1 MLIGSYFKT
10 AVRAIA
16 RDRFHAAINVIGLS
30 VALAAALLIG
40 VYVRHELSYEN
51 FITEPD
57 RVYRVEADYTLPGQT
72 MDRWAV
78 SPYPVPELLEA
89 DYGEQVTATR
99 LSQRNLV
106 LTADG
111 ERFRRAVH
119 IADENFFAVID
130 LPVVAGD
137 AAAAM
142 REPGS
147 LILSRQTAVQL
158 FGTEDA
164 IGRTLQINGTT
175 DLAVAAILEDAPSN
189 TQFEIEILGSI
200 ASMAFA
206 YPPQMSTNWGNVVQE
221 TFVRLHDGA
230 QGDAIAADMPAFV
243 ARHKPGNF
251 NFTVDLNLRPLRQLH
266 LAASPD
272 GKVSSR
278 NSVALGALAAT
289 GAFLIFI
296 ACFSYMNLA
305 TARSLLRI
313 KEVGLRKILGGR
325 SHHLAFQFLAEA
337 AVITALAFLIGAVF
351 AAILMRPFAR
361 LVDRELRILDMAD
374 PVFIAAALGLIVI
387 VSIGAG
393 AYPALVLA
401 SRKPIALFQ
410 GKRGAGGAGGLL
422 RTGIVSIQFGMTA
435 ALMIAAVVVFA
446 QINYLRN
453 IDLGF
458 EERGLLMIPI
468 FPDLGQEGR
477 GDLFREQLAQ
487 SPYIESVAGGGTTP
501 TPAYELYMP
510 LSKPGDAPGTEQS
523 VLNVTVGDQFFD
535 VYSVAPVAGRVFS
548 DDPTQDV
555 FRQPTPDQPEGQG
568 PMVLSASAVPFLGLG
583 QLEEAVG
590 KELIFSNAQGTRILF
605 SVIGVVPDLHF
616 RLGRQEMMPMVFL
629 PRPPGTGGI
638 GEITARVRAG
648 AFQAGIEDAQRI
660 WAEIFPEEA
669 MTYQFLEDRIAAA
682 NADDERQS
690 GLFAFFAVLALFVAC
705 VGLFAL
711 SSFVVARRTYE
722 VAVRKTIGA
731 STASVTRLLMW
742 DFAKP
747 VLLANLIAWPIAWLI
762 ARAWLE
768 RFPERIALSPVFFLG
783 VSAAALIVAMLTIL
797 ARTLR
802 SARVHPAIVLRSE

>member
-1 MLIGSYFKT
+1 MIGSYFKT
-10 AVRAIA
+10 AVRSIA
-16 RDRFHAAINVIGLS
+16 RDKFHATINVIGLS

-78 SPYPVPELLEA
+78 SPYPLPELFET
-89 DYGEQVTATR
+89 DYGERVTATR
-99 LSQRNLV
+99 LTQRGVV

-111 ERFRRAVH
+111 ERFRRTVH
-119 IADENFFAVID
+119 IGDENFFDVID
-130 LPVVAGD
+130 LPVAAGD
-137 AAAAM
+137 ARAAL

-147 LILSRQTAVQL
+147 IILSRQTAVQL

-164 IGRTLQINGTT
+164 IGRTLQINDTT
-175 DLAVAAILEDAPSN
+175 DLTVAAILEDAPSN
-189 TQFEIEILGSI
+189 TQFEIEMLGSI
-200 ASMAFA
+200 ASMPFA
-206 YPPQMSTNWGNVVQE
+206 YPPAMSTNWGNVVQE
-221 TFVRLHDGA
+221 TFIRLHDGA
-230 QGDAIAADMPAFV
+230 QADAIAADMPAFV
-243 ARHKPGNF
+243 ARHKSTNF

-278 NSVALGALAAT
+278 NSVALAALAAT

-325 SHHLAFQFLAEA
+325 SHHLAFQFLAES
-337 AVITALAFLIGAVF
+337 AVITALAFVIGAIF
-351 AAILMRPFAR
+351 AALLMRPFAR
-361 LVDRELRILDMAD
+361 LVDRELRIVDMAD
-374 PVFIAAALGLIVI
+374 PVFVGAVLGLIAI
-387 VSIGAG
+387 VSLGAG

-401 SRKPIALFQ
+401 SRKPISLFQ
-410 GKRGAGGAGGLL
+410 GKRGAGSGGGLL

-458 EERGLLMIPI
+458 EERELLMIQI

-477 GDLFREQLAQ
+477 GDVFRERLGQ
-487 SPYIESVAGGGTTP
+487 SPYIASVSGGGTTP
-501 TPAYELYMP
+501 RPAYELYMP
-510 LSKPGDAPGTEQS
+510 LAKPGVAPGAEQS
-523 VLNVTVGDQFFD
+523 VLNVTVGDHFFD
-535 VYSVAPVAGRVFS
+535 VYGVAPVVGRVFS

-555 FRQPTPDQPEGQG
+555 FRQPTPDQPDGQG
-568 PMVLSASAVPFLGLG
+568 PLVISASAVPFLGLG
-583 QLEEAVG
+583 EPRDAVG
-590 KELIFSNAQGTRILF
+590 QELVANLSGGNRILF
-605 SVIGVVPDLHF
+605 TVIGVVPDIHF

-629 PRPPGTGGI
+629 PRPPGTAGL
-638 GEITARVRAG
+638 GEITARVRPG
-648 AFQAGIEDAQRI
+648 ASQAAIEDAQRI
-660 WAEIFPEEA
+660 WGEMFPEET
-669 MTYQFLEDRIAAA
+669 MTYEFLEDRIAAA

-705 VGLFAL
+705 LGLFAL

-731 STASVTRLLMW
+731 STGSVTRLLMW

-762 ARAWLE
+762 ARAWLA
-768 RFPERIALSPVFFLG
+768 RFPERIELSPAFFVG
-783 VSAAALIVAMLTIL
+783 VSAAALAVAMLTIFSR
-797 ARTLR
+797 ALR
-802 SARVHPAIVLRSE
+802 ASRAHPATVLRSE

>member
-1 MLIGSYFKT
+1 MIGSYFKT
-10 AVRAIA
+10 AVRSIA
-16 RDRFHAAINVIGLS
+16 RDKFHATINVIGLS

-57 RVYRVEADYTLPGQT
+57 RVYRVEADTTLPARGLA
-72 MDRWAV
+72 RWAV
-78 SPYPVPELLEA
+78 TQYPIPELLEA
-89 DYGEQVTATR
+89 DYGEQLTATR
-99 LSQRNLV
+99 LTQRGVV

-111 ERFRRAVH
+111 ARFRRTVSV
-119 IADENFFAVID
+119 ADENFFAVID
-130 LPVVAGD
+130 LPVAAGD
-137 AAAAM
+137 ATAAM

-147 LILSRQTAVQL
+147 IILSRQTAVQM

-164 IGRTLQINGTT
+164 IGRTLNVNGTA
-175 DLAVAAILEDAPSN
+175 DLTVAAILEDAPSN
-189 TQFEIEILGSI
+189 TQFEIEVLGSI
-200 ASMAFA
+200 ASMPFA

-221 TFVRLHDGA
+221 TFVRLEDGA
-230 QGDAIAADMPAFV
+230 QADAIAAQMPAFV
-243 ARHKPGNF
+243 ARHKPETSM
-251 NFTVDLNLRPLRQLH
+251 TVELNLRPLRQLH
-266 LAASPD
+266 MVDSPD
-272 GKVSSR
+272 SQISSR
-278 NSVALGALAAT
+278 NAVALAALAAT

-325 SHHLAFQFLAEA
+325 SHHLAFQFLAES
-337 AVITALAFLIGAVF
+337 AVITALAFVIGAIF
-351 AAILMRPFAR
+351 AALLMRPFAG

-374 PVFIAAALGLIVI
+374 PIFLAAVLGLIVI
-387 VSIGAG
+387 VSLGAG

-410 GKRGAGGAGGLL
+410 GKRGAGSGGSLL

-435 ALMIAAVVVFA
+435 ALMITAVVVFA

-458 EERGLLMIPI
+458 EERGLLMVQI
-468 FPDLGQEGR
+468 FPDLGQQEGR
-477 GDLFREQLAQ
+477 GDLFRERLAQ

-501 TPAYELYMP
+501 QPAYELYIP
-510 LSKPGDAPGTEQS
+510 LSKPGDAPGVEQAL
-523 VLNVTVGDQFFD
+523 LNVTVGDHFFD
-535 VYSVAPVAGRVFS
+535 VYGVAPMTGRVFS

-555 FRQPTPDQPEGQG
+555 MRPPTPDQPDGQG
-568 PMVLSASAVPFLGLG
+568 PLVLSASAVPFLGLG
-583 QLEEAVG
+583 APSEAVG
-590 KELIFSNAQGTRILF
+590 KELIANLGAGRIRF
-605 SVIGVVPDLHF
+605 TVIGVVPDIHF
-616 RLGRQEMMPMVFL
+616 RLGRQSLIPMVFL
-629 PRPPGTGGI
+629 PRQPGTAGL
-638 GEITARVRAG
+638 GEITARVRPG
-648 AFQAGIEDAQRI
+648 ASQAAIEDAQRI
-660 WAEIFPEEA
+660 WNEIFPEEA
-669 MTYQFLEDRIAAA
+669 MEYEFLEDRIAEA

-705 VGLFAL
+705 LGLFAL

-731 STASVTRLLMW
+731 STGSVTRLLMW

-762 ARAWLE
+762 ARAWLA
-768 RFPERIALSPVFFLG
+768 RFPERIELSPAFFVG
-783 VSAAALIVAMLTIL
+783 VSAAALAVAMLTIFSR
-797 ARTLR
+797 ALR
-802 SARVHPAIVLRSE
+802 ASRAHPATVLRSE

>member
-1 MLIGSYFKT
+1 MMIGSYLKT
-10 AVRAIA
+10 AVRAVV

-51 FITEPD
+51 FITEPE

-72 MDRWAV
+72 MDRWAL

-89 DYGEQVTATR
+89 DYGERLTATR
-99 LSQRNLV
+99 LSQRNVV

-111 ERFRRAVH
+111 ERFRRTVH
-119 IADENFFAVID
+119 IADENFFDVID
-130 LPVVAGD
+130 LAVAAGD
-137 AAAAM
+137 AAGAM

-147 LILSRQTAVQL
+147 IILSREAAVQL
-158 FGTEDA
+158 FGTEEA
-164 IGRTLQINGTT
+164 IGRTLNVNGSA
-175 DLAVAAILEDAPSN
+175 DLTVAAILEDAPSN
-189 TQFEIEILGSI
+189 TQFQIEILASI
-200 ASMAFA
+200 ANQAFA
-206 YPPQMSTNWGNVVQE
+206 YPPAMSTNWGNVVQE
-221 TFVRLHDGA
+221 TYFRLHDGDA
-230 QGDAIAADMPAFV
+230 DAIAAQMPAFV
-243 ARHKPGNF
+243 ARHKPDNF

-272 GKVSSR
+272 GKISSR
-278 NSVALGALAAT
+278 NGVALAALAAT

-325 SHHLAFQFLAEA
+325 SHHLAFQFLAESV
-337 AVITALAFLIGAVF
+337 VITAIAFVIGAIF
-351 AAILMRPFAR
+351 AALLMRPFAA
-361 LVDRELRILDMAD
+361 LVDRDLRILDMAD
-374 PVFIAAALGLIVI
+374 PAFIGVAIGLIAI
-387 VSIGAG
+387 VSLGAG

-410 GKRGAGGAGGLL
+410 GKRGAGSGGGLL

-468 FPDLGQEGR
+468 FADLGQEGR
-477 GDLFREQLAQ
+477 GDLFRERLAQ
-487 SPYIESVAGGGTTP
+487 SAYIESVSGGGTTP
-501 TPAYELYMP
+501 TPAYELYIP

-523 VLNVTVGDQFFD
+523 VLNVTVGDHFFD
-535 VYSVAPVAGRVFS
+535 VYRVAPIAGRVFS

-555 FRQPTPDQPEGQG
+555 FRPPTPDQPDGQA
-568 PMVLSASAVPFLGLG
+568 PLVLSASAVPFLGLG
-583 QLEEAVG
+583 EPEEAIG
-590 KELIFSNAQGTRILF
+590 KELIFNNAQGRILF
-605 SVIGVVPDLHF
+605 SVIGVVPDIHF

-629 PRPPGTGGI
+629 PRPPGTAGI

-648 AFQAGIEDAQRI
+648 ASQAAIEDAQRI
-660 WAEIFPEEA
+660 WGEIFPEEA
-669 MTYQFLEDRIAAA
+669 MTFQFLEDRIQAA

-705 VGLFAL
+705 LGLFAL

-731 STASVTRLLMW
+731 STGSVTRLLMW

-747 VLLANLIAWPIAWLI
+747 VLLANVIAWPIAWLI
-762 ARAWLE
+762 TRAWLE
-768 RFPERIALSPVFFLG
+768 RFPERIELSPAFFLG
-783 VSAAALIVAMLTIL
+783 VSAAALLVAMLTIF

-802 SARVHPAIVLRSE
+802 SARVRPAVILRSE